1 MKIDTASI
9 EKPVF
14 IPAAFIAALIG
25 LGFIYAN
32 QEMKNYSA
40 VLDAAVKTNLGWL
53 FLLFGAALLFFGL
66 WLALGRYGKIKLGD
80 PDEKPEFSTVKW
92 VAMMFTAGIGAGLVT
107 WAFGE
112 PLYYLQTPPLGIDSP
127 PSITPGVPLQPGD
140 LEAYEWAHMYPLL
153 HWGLVPWAMYAVSAV
168 PIAYTLYVKR
178 KPYLRISESCE
189 YALPT
194 TGRTTSYRVIDV
206 LIVLGIIA
214 GTTTSLGIGVPLLSA
229 LISELTGQANDR
241 TLKIIVLVAWVL
253 LFGTSTL
260 RGLKKGISLLAD
272 INMVLAIFIMLI
284 ILVVGPTLF
293 ILNITTNSLGLMLDN
308 FFRTILWTDPML
320 DTVNST
326 LPKDADGNAI
336 GATSNFAQDWTVFY
350 WAWWLAFAAFVGLF
364 VARISRG
371 RTIRQVILGTLLW
384 GSFGTMTYMA
394 IAGGYALHL
403 EAEGILDLRGILN
416 KDGLEILTAKVAA
429 NLPFPKV
436 SLFLFIVLCT
446 IFYATTM
453 DSAAYICA
461 SVCSR
466 EIDVQTDPNLSLR
479 VVWIII
485 LFLMALGT
493 VFSDSLSTVMAFTV
507 IGAVPLLPI
516 MTLMCI
522 SLVKQLNKD
531 FPNTNDLSKS

>member
-1 MKIDTASI
+1 MSSVKSSV

-14 IPAAFIAALIG
+14 IPAALIAALIG
-25 LGFIYAN
+25 LGFLFAN
-32 QEMKNYSA
+32 KEMKDYSA
-40 VLDAAVKTNLGWL
+40 ILDNAVKTNLGWL
-53 FLLFGAALLFFGL
+53 FLLFGAGLLFFGL
-66 WLALGRYGKIKLGD
+66 WLALGRHGNVKFGD
-80 PDEKPEFSTVKW
+80 VDEKPEFSTMKW
-92 VAMMFTAGIGAGLVT
+92 IAMMFTAGIGAGLVT

-112 PLYYLQTPPLGIDSP
+112 PIFYLQTPPFGIDSP
-127 PSITPGVPLQPGD
+127 LPITPDNPLEPGA

-189 YALPT
+189 HALPT
-194 TGRTTSYRVIDV
+194 TGRKTSYRIIDV

-229 LISELTGQANDR
+229 LISELTGLENSQ
-241 TLKIIVLVAWVL
+241 TLKIIVLIAWVL

-260 RGLKKGISLLAD
+260 RGLKKGISMLAD

-284 ILVVGPTLF
+284 ILFVGPTLF
-293 ILNITTNSLGLMLDN
+293 ILNMTTNSLGLMMDN
-308 FFRTILWTDPML
+308 FFRMILWTDPML
-320 DTVNST
+320 ETVNST
-326 LPKDADGNAI
+326 LPKNADGGPKNPY
-336 GATSNFAQDWTVFY
+336 SNFAQTWTVFY

-371 RTIRQVILGTLLW
+371 RTIRQVILGTMLW

-403 EAEGILDLRGILN
+403 EAEGILDLRGILKN
-416 KDGLEILTAKVAA
+416 DGLEILTAKVAA
-429 NLPFPKV
+429 NLPFPKI
-436 SLFLFIVLCT
+436 SLFLFIILCT

-466 EIDVQTDPNLSLR
+466 EIDVNEDPDLGLR
-479 VVWIII
+479 IVWIFI

-493 VFSDSLSTVMAFTV
+493 VYSNSLPTVMAFTV

-516 MTLMCI
+516 MTMMCI
-522 SLVKQLNKD
+522 SLVRQL
-531 FPNTNDLSKS
+531 KSADT

>member
-1 MKIDTASI
+1 MKFDTSSI

-14 IPAAFIAALIG
+14 IPAALIAALIG
-25 LGFIYAN
+25 IGFIYAN
-32 QEMKNYSA
+32 QQMKDYSA
-40 VLDAAVKTNLGWL
+40 ILDAAVKTNFGWL
-53 FLLFGAALLFFGL
+53 FLLFGAGLLFFGL
-66 WLALGRYGKIKLGD
+66 WLALGSFGNIKLGEAN
-80 PDEKPEFSTVKW
+80 EKPEFSTLKW
-92 VAMMFTAGIGAGLVT
+92 IAMMFTAGIGAGLVT

-112 PLYYLQTPPLGIDSP
+112 PIYYLETPPFGMDSP
-127 PSITPGVPLQPGD
+127 VPITPDNPLSPGD

-168 PIAYTLYVKR
+168 PIAYTLYVQR
-178 KPYLRISESCE
+178 RPYLRISESCE
-189 YALPT
+189 QALPT
-194 TGRTTSYRVIDV
+194 KGRTTSYRVIDI
-206 LIVLGIIA
+206 LIILGIIA

-229 LISELTGQANDR
+229 LISELTGLANNQP
-241 TLKIIVLVAWVL
+241 LKIIVLIAWVL

-260 RGLKKGISLLAD
+260 RGLKKGISMLAD
-272 INMVLAIFIMLI
+272 INMVLAIFIMLL
-284 ILVVGPTLF
+284 ILFVGPTLF
-293 ILNITTNSLGLMLDN
+293 ILNMTTNSLGLMMDN
-308 FFRTILWTDPML
+308 FFRMILWTDPML
-320 DTVNST
+320 ETINST
-326 LPKDADGNAI
+326 LPLDENGNKK

-364 VARISRG
+364 IARISRG
-371 RTIRQVILGTLLW
+371 RTIRQVILGTMLW

-403 EAEGILDLRGILN
+403 EAEGILDLRAILKN
-416 KDGLEILTAKVAA
+416 QGLEILTAKVAA

-466 EIDVQTDPNLSLR
+466 EINVNEDPDLSLR

-493 VFSDSLSTVMAFTV
+493 VYSNSLSTVMAFTV

-516 MTLMCI
+516 MTLMCV
-522 SLVKQLNKD
+522 SLVRQLNKD
-531 FPNTNDLSKS
+531 TYS